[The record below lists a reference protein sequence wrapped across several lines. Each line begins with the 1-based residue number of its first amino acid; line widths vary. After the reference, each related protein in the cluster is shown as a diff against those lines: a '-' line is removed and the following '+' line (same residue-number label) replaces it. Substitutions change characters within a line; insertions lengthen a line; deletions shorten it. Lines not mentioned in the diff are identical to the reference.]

1 MPQATLEE
9 IRHSASHVLAQAVLQ
24 VFPDAKLG
32 IGPVIDEGF
41 YYDFGLSRTLTTDDL
56 LDLESRMRRILAES
70 QSFHTYTLPK
80 DDALRFFQER
90 DQPYKQELIEDLN
103 VPEYS
108 FYENG
113 PFIDLCKGPHVA
125 NTSEIPAIKLMKIS
139 GAYWRGDEKR
149 PMLQRIYGTAFHT
162 QAELDTH
169 LQRLEEAQKRD
180 HRVLGKALDLFS
192 FQDDIGPGLVLW
204 HPKGAIIRSL
214 IEDHWRKE
222 HYKAGYDLLYSPHVG
237 RSTLWETSGHLSFYR
252 ENMYAEMTI
261 DEQSY
266 FMKPMNCPFH
276 IKVYES
282 QHHSYRDLPLRYAE
296 LGTVYR
302 YERSG
307 VLHGLMRVRGFTQD
321 DAHIMCTPEQV
332 RGEILNVLS
341 LCNDILTAFGFHKK
355 HVYLS
360 TRPKEKYVGDLDLW
374 GAAESALE
382 DAIKGMGW
390 DYSVD
395 DGGGAFYGP
404 KIDIKIE
411 DAIGRLWQCSTIQFD
426 FNLPERFD
434 MTYVGSDGQKH
445 RPIVIHRALFG
456 SLERFFGILIEH
468 YEGKFPVWLAPVQI
482 KLLNLSNDTLDYT
495 KALVDTL
502 RKAGIRVAADLSDEK
517 LGYKIRM
524 ATTEK
529 VPFIGVIG
537 KKEAAENTIS
547 LRTRGSSDSQTLPIA
562 ALIPHISE
570 AAQQG

>member
-1 MPQATLEE
+1 MPQPTLEE
-9 IRHSASHVLAQAVLQ
+9 IRHSASHILAQAVLQ

-41 YYDFGLSRTLTTDDL
+41 YYDFGLSRPLSPDDL
-56 LDLESRMRRILAES
+56 ANIESRMQQILKEA
-70 QSFHTYTLPK
+70 QDFRAYTLPR
-80 DDALRFFQER
+80 AAATLFFQER
-90 DQPYKQELIEDLN
+90 EQPYKLELIEDLN

-113 PFIDLCKGPHVA
+113 PFIDLCRGPHVQ
-125 NTSEIPAIKLMKIS
+125 NTTEIPAIKLMRVS

-149 PMLQRIYGTAFHT
+149 PMLQRIYGTAFHS
-162 QAELDTH
+162 QSELDDY
-169 LQRLEEAQKRD
+169 LLRLEEAQKRD
-180 HRVLGKALDLFS
+180 HRILGKALDLFS

-204 HPKGAIIRSL
+204 HPKGAMIRSI

-237 RSTLWETSGHLSFYR
+237 RATLWETSGHLSFYR
-252 ENMYAEMTI
+252 ENMFAEMLV
-261 DEQSY
+261 DDQSY
-266 FMKPMNCPFH
+266 FVKPMNCPFH

-321 DAHIMCTPEQV
+321 DAHIICTPDQV
-332 RGEILNVLS
+332 SAEILEVLS
-341 LCNDILTAFGFHKK
+341 LCSKILDAFGFHKK

-360 TRPKEKYVGDLDLW
+360 TRPKEKYVGNLDLW
-374 GAAESALE
+374 RSAESALE
-382 DAIKGMGW
+382 DAIKTMGW
-390 DYSVD
+390 DYSLD

-482 KLLNLSNDTLDYT
+482 KLLNLSTETMDYT
-495 KALVDTL
+495 KALANVL
-502 RKAGIRVAADLSDEK
+502 RQAGIRVATDLSDEK

-537 KKEAAENTIS
+537 KKESADNMVS
-547 LRTRGSSDSQTLPIA
+547 VRTRGSSDSQIIA
-562 ALIPHISE
+562 ADLLIKHILD

>member
-1 MPQATLEE
+1 MSLPTLEE
-9 IRHSASHVLAQAVLQ
+9 IRHSASHVLAQALLQ
-24 VFPDAKLG
+24 LFPDAKLG

-41 YYDFGLSRTLTTDDL
+41 YYDFDLPRSLTTDDL
-56 LDLESRMRRILAES
+56 VDIESRMKTILAES
-70 QSFHTYTLPK
+70 QSFKTYTLPK
-80 DDALRFFQER
+80 EEAILFFEKR
-90 DQPYKQELIEDLN
+90 EQPYKLELIRDLD
-103 VPEYS
+103 VPDYT

-113 PFIDLCKGPHVA
+113 PFIDLCRGPHVN

-149 PMLQRIYGTAFHT
+149 PMLQRIYGTAFHS
-162 QAELDTH
+162 QAELDAH
-169 LQRLEEAQKRD
+169 LVRLEEAQKRD
-180 HRVLGKALDLFS
+180 HRIIGKALDLFS
-192 FQDDIGPGLVLW
+192 FQEDIGPGLVLW
-204 HPKGAIIRSL
+204 HPKGAMIRSI
-214 IEDHWRKE
+214 IEDHWRQE
-222 HYKAGYDLLYSPHVG
+222 HYKANYDLLYSPHVG
-237 RSTLWETSGHLSFYR
+237 RATLWETSGHTSFYK
-252 ENMYAEMTI
+252 ENMYAEMSV
-261 DEQSY
+261 DDNSY
-266 FMKPMNCPFH
+266 FIKPMNCPFH

-282 QHHSYRDLPLRYAE
+282 QHRSYRDLPLRYAE

-321 DAHIMCTPEQV
+321 DAHIICTPEQV
-332 RGEILNVLS
+332 REEILDVLT
-341 LCNDILTAFGFHKK
+341 LCSQILDTFGFQKK

-374 GAAESALE
+374 SSAESALE
-382 DAIKGMGW
+382 DAIKAMGW

-404 KIDIKIE
+404 KIDMKIE

-445 RPIVIHRALFG
+445 RPIMIHRALFG
-456 SLERFFGILIEH
+456 SLERFFGILVEH

-482 KLLNLSNDTLDYT
+482 KLLNLSSETIDYT
-495 KALVDTL
+495 NTLVKTL
-502 RKAGIRVAADLSDEK
+502 RQAGIRVQADMSDEK
-517 LGYKIRM
+517 LGYKIRL

-537 KKEAAENTIS
+537 KKEAADNTVS
-547 LRTRGSSDSQTLPIA
+547 LRTRGSKESPLISATDLVQHILDA
-562 ALIPHISE
+562 AK
-570 AAQQG
+570 QR

>member
-1 MPQATLEE
+1 MPQPTLEE
-9 IRHSASHVLAQAVLQ
+9 IRHSASHILAQAVLQ

-41 YYDFGLSRTLTTDDL
+41 YYDFGLSRPLSPDDL
-56 LDLESRMRRILAES
+56 ANIESRMQQILKEA
-70 QSFHTYTLPK
+70 QDFRAYTLPR
-80 DDALRFFQER
+80 AAATLFFQER
-90 DQPYKQELIEDLN
+90 EQPYKLELIEDLN

-113 PFIDLCKGPHVA
+113 PFIDLCRGPHVQ
-125 NTSEIPAIKLMKIS
+125 NTTEIPAIKLMRVS

-149 PMLQRIYGTAFHT
+149 PMLQRIYGTAFHS
-162 QAELDTH
+162 QSELDDY
-169 LQRLEEAQKRD
+169 LLRLEEAQKRD
-180 HRVLGKALDLFS
+180 HRILGKALDLFS

-204 HPKGAIIRSL
+204 HPKGAMIRSI

-237 RSTLWETSGHLSFYR
+237 RATLWETSGHLSFYR
-252 ENMYAEMTI
+252 ENMFAEMLV
-261 DEQSY
+261 DDQSY
-266 FMKPMNCPFH
+266 FVKPMNCPFH

-321 DAHIMCTPEQV
+321 DAHIICTPDQV
-332 RGEILNVLS
+332 SAEILEVLS
-341 LCNDILTAFGFHKK
+341 LCSNILDAFGFHKK

-360 TRPKEKYVGDLDLW
+360 TRPKEKYVGNLDLW
-374 GAAESALE
+374 RSAESALE
-382 DAIKGMGW
+382 DAIKTMGW
-390 DYSVD
+390 DYSLD

-482 KLLNLSNDTLDYT
+482 KLLNLSTETMDYT
-495 KALVDTL
+495 KALANVL
-502 RKAGIRVAADLSDEK
+502 RQAGIRVATDLSDEK

-537 KKEAAENTIS
+537 KKESADNMVS
-547 LRTRGSSDSQTLPIA
+547 VRTRGSSDSQIIA
-562 ALIPHISE
+562 ADLLIKHILD